1 MNPTISIIIPF
12 FNEVDNL
19 RPLYERLQGL
29 RSSLTGEQIELVMV
43 DDGSRDGTTE
53 IIRQLAYADASVNAV
68 FLSRNFGH
76 QIALTAGLIFARGSK
91 AAIVMDGDL
100 QDPPEIIPGLLEK
113 AAQGN
118 EIVYAVRK
126 SRQESVAAVTLYKLY
141 YRIFSRIANIT
152 VPLDSGD
159 FCYISRKAIDVLNKM
174 PEEQRYLRGM
184 RAWVGFNQ
192 SGFEY
197 DREKRFQGQS
207 KYGFRKLLKL
217 AYMGVF
223 NFSEFPIKFITT
235 LGLVSVCGGLL
246 YFAITLLNKLLYNN
260 VPSGFTALIGAIVL
274 FSGVQLLSI
283 GIIGEYVLRIFYQ
296 VKKRPLFVVKDRIE
310 NGAQQNAETLNPVS

>member
-12 FNEVDNL
+12 YNEVDNL

-29 RSSLTGEQIELVMV
+29 RNSLKGEQIELVMV

-53 IIRQLAYADASVNAV
+53 TIRQLAYADASVNAV

-118 EIVYAVRK
+118 DIVYAVRK

-141 YRIFSRIANIT
+141 YRIFRRIANIT

-159 FCYISRKAIDVLNKM
+159 FCYISRRAIDVLNKM

-217 AYMGVF
+217 AYMGIF
-223 NFSEFPIKFITT
+223 NFSEFPIKFITA
-235 LGLVSVCGGLL
+235 LGLFSVCSGLV

-310 NGAQQNAETLNPVS
+310 NGSQQHTDPPNSAA